1 MCIIVLNFY
10 VCQARQRPVT
20 RAASV
25 RHARETPV
33 VEKIR
38 SRPVV
43 ETAVAAALGWNDPS
57 PLPACSHCDKKK
69 LKTFGLMIAIENVL
83 AAVDAAGVRSPVQTA
98 DTTDH
103 WEVVSLL
110 ESVGEHSNK
119 SYRCT
124 TTNDLTVVA
133 AVWGKIRRGNGR
145 HDCSRG
151 VVPRLRPQHQFPIK

>member
-98 DTTDH
+98 DTTAR
-103 WEVVSLL
+103 
-110 ESVGEHSNK
+110 GELSPAFDLSTNSRLNNSSMDTPARAQTSN
-119 SYRCT
+119 
-124 TTNDLTVVA
+124 
-133 AVWGKIRRGNGR
+133 
-145 HDCSRG
+145 
-151 VVPRLRPQHQFPIK
+151 